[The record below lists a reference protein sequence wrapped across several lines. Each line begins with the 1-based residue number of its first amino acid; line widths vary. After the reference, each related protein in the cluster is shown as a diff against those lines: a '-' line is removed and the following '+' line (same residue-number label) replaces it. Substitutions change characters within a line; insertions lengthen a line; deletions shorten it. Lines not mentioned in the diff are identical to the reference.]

1 MAKEETVQLS
11 EAQVI
16 KMLTMRKGQFA
27 SAAKKARPTGII
39 SDEEILEKLGIGPNE
54 TKVFSANVNNI
65 RQYLAKNE
73 AGRLAF
79 NFAYTINS
87 DDTSCNGVT
96 VRNNFIIED
105 SGNRTAEQVVDEIM
119 YELQGLGE
127 HTDAYKDIIGEA
139 VKACAKHTK
148 EKTEVRLSI
157 KHYVGKTGKHGMN
170 IRANPVVT
178 NDDLP
183 PDETSEEVEEAAVD
197 AVEGESEFNPS
208 DWIGVKIRYKFVGD
222 GESYPEG
229 EYDLT
234 IKSYDEDSTSFICED
249 EHGEEWAGDYA
260 VNAFE
265 ADYSPVEE

>member
-16 KMLTMRKGQFA
+16 KMLAMRKGQFA
-27 SAAKKARPTGII
+27 NAAKKQRPTGIM
-39 SDEEILEKLGIGPNE
+39 SDLEILEKLGIGPNE

-87 DDTSCNGVT
+87 EDTNCNGVT

-105 SGNRTAEQVVDEIM
+105 SASRTAEQVVDEIV

-127 HTDAYKDIIGEA
+127 HTDGYKDIISEA

-157 KHYVGKTGKHGMN
+157 KHYVTKQDKHGMN
-170 IRANPVVT
+170 IRANPAIN

-183 PDETSEEVEEAAVD
+183 SDAAVEETVD
-197 AVEGESEFNPS
+197 AVTEGAAQDDFNPA
-208 DWIGVKIRYKFVGD
+208 DWIDVKIRLQYPGD
-222 GESYPEG
+222 GADYPAG

-234 IKSYDEDSTSFICED
+234 IKSYDEETTSFICED
-249 EHGEEWAGDYA
+249 DAGETWSGDYA
-260 VNAFE
+260 VNAYD
-265 ADYSPVEE
+265 ADYAAIED